1 MSSTERQKSLFS
13 RARGTLDS
21 GKPTQDAET
30 LTSETGIHIH
40 ESGIEKQEPIIP
52 KNDSGV
58 EDKGSETIDIMK
70 LTEAMEVGFRDPRVS
85 AYSIIAR
92 TILEY
97 KDRTEFRFVPGDYV
111 STILEEAFR
120 SAHTELCEAIEKTVQ
135 SDPKWQELLKK
146 RRKAGKPF
154 GQSIF
159 ARDLQGPPV

>member
-1 MSSTERQKSLFS
+1 
-13 RARGTLDS
+13 
-21 GKPTQDAET
+21 
-30 LTSETGIHIH
+30 
-40 ESGIEKQEPIIP
+40 
-52 KNDSGV
+52 
-58 EDKGSETIDIMK
+58 MK

-135 SDPKWQELLKK
+135 SDPKWQELLKSEE
-146 RRKAGKPF
+146 RPVSLSARAFLLEISRGLRYRSSGWMEDGGGPGTWREGLLDPQDRKASFPSQF
-154 GQSIF
+154 
-159 ARDLQGPPV
+159 DNLH